1 MLYRTRIAFSLL
13 LLLLIGLPGKTWAG
27 ATDSL
32 FQQHC
37 ASCHGQQRL
46 GGMGPALLPDNL
58 SRLRKPQAMD
68 VISEGRAATQMPG
81 FKAVLSADQI
91 QALADYIYQPPAHT
105 PRWTLQDITDDV
117 FHENS
122 RTSADKGDARSRGHR
137 MSSKSYCSSPKQ
149 TP

>member
-58 SRLRKPQAMD
+58 SRLRKPQPQH
-68 VISEGRAATQMPG
+68 E
-81 FKAVLSADQI
+81 
-91 QALADYIYQPPAHT
+91 QPPHAHLRT
-105 PRWTLQDITDDV
+105 ATISFRASGAVDTQPSVRGYIRKLQLGGVGPSDDEAV
-117 FHENS
+117 DLLHV
-122 RTSADKGDARSRGHR
+122 A
-137 MSSKSYCSSPKQ
+137 
-149 TP
+149 